1 MTEIPKLNYDEKGL
15 IPVIVQD
22 YRTNEV
28 LMMAYSNEEAVKL
41 MYETGYTHFW
51 SRSRQKMWKK
61 GEESGHVQKIRSI
74 QADCDDDTLLV
85 RVEQTGVA
93 CHTGNPSCFFKLI
106 YGNTDQTAAI
116 IPELIR
122 SVEDRKNNPSEE
134 SYTCKLFWDET
145 KMCKKIV
152 EEAAEVALA
161 VKDHDEDEIAA
172 ETSDLIYHTIVALVK
187 EGVDLGKIYGELT
200 ERHS

>member
-1 MTEIPKLNYDEKGL
+1 M
-15 IPVIVQD
+15 
-22 YRTNEV
+22 
-28 LMMAYSNEEAVKL
+28 
-41 MYETGYTHFW
+41 
-51 SRSRQKMWKK
+51 
-61 GEESGHVQKIRSI
+61 
-74 QADCDDDTLLV
+74 
-85 RVEQTGVA
+85 EQTGVA

-122 SVEDRKNNPSEE
+122 TVEDRKNNPSEE
-134 SYTCKLFWDET
+134 SYTCKLFGDET

>member
-41 MYETGYTHFW
+41 MYETGYT
-51 SRSRQKMWKK
+51 
-61 GEESGHVQKIRSI
+61 
-74 QADCDDDTLLV
+74 
-85 RVEQTGVA
+85 QTGVA

-122 SVEDRKNNPSEE
+122 TVEDRKNNPSEE
-134 SYTCKLFWDET
+134 SYTCKLFGDET

>member
-106 YGNTDQTAAI
+106 YGNTYQTAAI

-122 SVEDRKNNPSEE
+122 TVEDRKNNPSEE
-134 SYTCKLFWDET
+134 SYTCKLFGDET

>member
-1 MTEIPKLNYDEKGL
+1 MTDIPNLRYDDKGL

-22 YRTNEV
+22 CRTNEV

-51 SRSRQKMWKK
+51 SRSRGKLWKK
-61 GEESGHVQKIRSI
+61 GEESGHVQKIKSI

-106 YGNTDQTAAI
+106 YGSTDQTAAI
-116 IPELIR
+116 LPELIR
-122 SVEDRKNNPSEE
+122 AIEGRKAEPSEE
-134 SYTCKLFWDET
+134 SYTCKLFGDEN

-152 EEAAEVALA
+152 EEAAEVGLA
-161 VKDHDEDEIAA
+161 VKDHDTDEIAC
-172 ETSDLIYHTIVALVK
+172 ETSDLIYHTLVALIK
-187 EGVDLGKIYGELT
+187 EGVDLGKIYAELT